1 MNEIILNLVFMITGM
16 LAGYAFRE
24 QQKADQYNKT
34 YKEIDADLKKQLE
47 LYKNL
52 SESYKED
59 TIRYKAEIKK
69 LKSH

>member
-1 MNEIILNLVFMITGM
+1 MHDIILNLVFMVTGM
-16 LAGYAFRE
+16 LAGYTFRE
-24 QQKADQYNKT
+24 QQKIDQYNKT
-34 YKEIDADLKKQLE
+34 YNEIDMDLKKKLE